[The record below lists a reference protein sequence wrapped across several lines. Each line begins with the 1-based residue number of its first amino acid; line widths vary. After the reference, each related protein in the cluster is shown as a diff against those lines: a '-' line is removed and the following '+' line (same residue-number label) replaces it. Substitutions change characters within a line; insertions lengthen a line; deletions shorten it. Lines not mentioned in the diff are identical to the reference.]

1 MTLGMFIFLSATR
14 VEGKAGLLSTTVM
27 HGIGQILFVLMTFI
41 YYASF
46 DINFGFRSSVLVPFA
61 MVLAAV
67 LVALSFMN
75 KADKQKALNRNY
87 TPAWTAAIL
96 LLAPLALFAMWQPVG
111 ASAAPTGTTT
121 VKVMNYNLHNVV
133 NTDGR
138 VDPEAIARVIE
149 ESGADVVGLQEVSRG
164 WLIWGGMDML
174 TWLSQRLDMPYVWGP
189 TADAQWGNAI
199 LSRYPLTSV
208 ELYDLPPD
216 DILLLRGFIVA
227 EVDVDGKTLTVI
239 NTHFSERADQDEI
252 RAMQSSAI
260 LSTWNNKPATVLMGD
275 LNSLPDSQAI
285 EILLEAG
292 LIDISREIG
301 EQPTYTYYAAA
312 PDHQIDYIFVT
323 TDLGYSEFSIPATT
337 ASDHLPLVVTITIE

>member
-1 MTLGMFIFLSATR
+1 
-14 VEGKAGLLSTTVM
+14 LL
-27 HGIGQILFVLMTFI
+27 
-41 YYASF
+41 
-46 DINFGFRSSVLVPFA
+46 LVP
-61 MVLAAV
+61 V
-67 LVALSFMN
+67 
-75 KADKQKALNRNY
+75 
-87 TPAWTAAIL
+87 
-96 LLAPLALFAMWQPVG
+96 ALFAMWQ
-111 ASAAPTGTTT
+111 ASTAAAAPAGTNS
-121 VKVMNYNLHNVV
+121 VVVMNYNLHNAV

-149 ESGADVVGLQEVSRG
+149 ESGADIVGLQEVSRG

-174 TWLSQRLDMPYVWGP
+174 TWLSQRLDMPYIWGP
-189 TADAQWGNAI
+189 TADAQWGNAV
-199 LSRYPLTSV
+199 LSRYPIAGV
-208 ELYDLPPD
+208 EYYDLPPD

-227 EVDVDGKTLTVI
+227 GIDVDGKLLTVI
-239 NTHFSERADQDEI
+239 NTHYSERADQDDI

-285 EILLEAG
+285 EILLDAG

-323 TDLGYSEFSIPATT
+323 PDLGYSDFSIGTTT